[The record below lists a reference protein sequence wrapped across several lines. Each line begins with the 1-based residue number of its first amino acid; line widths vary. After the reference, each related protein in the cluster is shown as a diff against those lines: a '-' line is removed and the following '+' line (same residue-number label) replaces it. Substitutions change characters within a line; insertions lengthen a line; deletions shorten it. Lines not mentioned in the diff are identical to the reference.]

1 MSDNHTIESKEDS
14 YGNLIYTVLP
24 PKGQERKMK
33 YPIGYFPTAEEAV
46 EAYEKCI
53 NAN

>member
-1 MSDNHTIESKEDS
+1 MNYTIESKEDS

-24 PKGQERKMK
+24 PLGQARKMK
-33 YPIGYFPTAEEAV
+33 YAIGYFPTAEEAI
-46 EAYEKCI
+46 EAYEKAI